1 MDLSKILE
9 YQKLD
14 GQLVKIER
22 QIKNNENKKTA
33 NKMHENMKEAQNK
46 SVKLEEKA
54 GQLLAE
60 IDKVKKQFKVQK
72 DKMKEFTSKD
82 LSSLSKEEIDKLSG
96 LKDKLAQNLN
106 ILDRNLTALAESV
119 NAVLSDFNKTIKI
132 FNSCKEQFAKSKSA
146 YENEVKAVEASQ
158 KELQDKLATLAK
170 GIDAK
175 VMDAYNKRR
184 KENIFPIV
192 VPIVNNSCGGCH
204 IELPYANISKLEND
218 GILTCEHCHRIIYK
232 Q

>member
-1 MDLSKILE
+1 M
-9 YQKLD
+9 
-14 GQLVKIER
+14 
-22 QIKNNENKKTA
+22 
-33 NKMHENMKEAQNK
+33 
-46 SVKLEEKA
+46 
-54 GQLLAE
+54 
-60 IDKVKKQFKVQK
+60 
-72 DKMKEFTSKD
+72 
-82 LSSLSKEEIDKLSG
+82 SSLSKEEIDKLSG

-146 YENEVKAVEASQ
+146 YENEVKAVEARQ
-158 KELQDKLATLAK
+158 KELQDKLAALAK
-170 GIDAK
+170 GIDTK

-192 VPIVNNSCGGCH
+192 VPIVNNSSGGCH